1 MQSKLNQS
9 NVQNQIEKQNGYSP
23 IDVTLTA
30 IYRLGGK
37 KMNRPAPSGE
47 RNQTV
52 RHPAGRKLQPLVH
65 YSEDPFSTRKQPEC
79 RPLWIY
85 LPK

>member
-30 IYRLGGK
+30 IYRLGNDRHPTGEENESSGTQRGEK
-37 KMNRPAPSGE
+37 PNRPPPSGKE
-47 RNQTV
+47 T
-52 RHPAGRKLQPLVH
+52 AA
-65 YSEDPFSTRKQPEC
+65 TRT
-79 RPLWIY
+79 L
-85 LPK
+85 